1 MAIKKIGRKL
11 IPKRQILSN
20 METIFSVNKT
30 TSSAIDKR
38 KKQNGV
44 RKWPSDNI
52 LELAISEKFMSE
64 F

>member
-30 TSSAIDKR
+30 TPSAIDKR

-44 RKWPSDNI
+44 RK
-52 LELAISEKFMSE
+52 
-64 F
+64 